1 MPDDEGTI
9 IKADS
14 HTLKADSHSPV
25 KSKVPGT
32 SIKLI
37 LQLFHSTGI
46 TERLTEDLREISSL
60 I

>member
-37 LQLFHSTGI
+37 LQLFVVIFQKSK
-46 TERLTEDLREISSL
+46 L
-60 I
+60 